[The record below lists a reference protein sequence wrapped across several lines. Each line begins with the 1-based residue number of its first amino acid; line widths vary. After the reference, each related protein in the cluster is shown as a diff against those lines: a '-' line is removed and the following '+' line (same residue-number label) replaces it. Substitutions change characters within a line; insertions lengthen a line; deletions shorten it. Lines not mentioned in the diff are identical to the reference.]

1 MPISETGGP
10 CQYFLPFE
18 FSCPKKL
25 PFCDFS
31 DFVLFYVLF
40 RNFPILPKF
49 FVHFRNICVHFRN
62 FRVRNWA
69 RKPRIYRNGRGRGI
83 CSDFVFILFI
93 FGNMIQKAEFVYYC
107 RKKVKKSIAIKKK
120 VVSLQCSSL
129 HTDTHTNKTF
139 NNYYQLLKIFY
150 YESS

>member
-10 CQYFLPFE
+10 CQYFLPLKI
-18 FSCPKKL
+18 SCPKKA

-40 RNFPILPKF
+40 RNPVPAIPIVYKF
-49 FVHFRNICVHFRN
+49 LSFLGLIRFCTIICIFSELCAGRW
-62 FRVRNWA
+62 RLS
-69 RKPRIYRNGRGRGI
+69 ILLYRGTRAYMRI

-93 FGNMIQKAEFVYYC
+93 LGNMIQKTEFVYYC

-120 VVSLQCSSL
+120 
-129 HTDTHTNKTF
+129 
-139 NNYYQLLKIFY
+139 
-150 YESS
+150 